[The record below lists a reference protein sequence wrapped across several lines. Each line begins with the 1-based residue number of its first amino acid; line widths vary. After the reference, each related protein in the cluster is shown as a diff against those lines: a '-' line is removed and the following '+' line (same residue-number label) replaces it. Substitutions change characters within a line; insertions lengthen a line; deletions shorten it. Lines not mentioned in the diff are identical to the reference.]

1 MKIQYDDEEDSLIL
15 GEPIAMGEPVTPEG
29 TPVDSKND
37 QLHTPFDSEDVQYQ
51 KFKHHNRLTL
61 VDEPV
66 KEIVHKVVYGDT
78 L

>member
-1 MKIQYDDEEDSLIL
+1 MKIQHDDEEDSLL
-15 GEPIAMGEPVTPEG
+15 GEPIAMGEPEG